1 MATEGIFLRSKS
13 KLTSPGDRMVPIAFG
28 IFVVLFA
35 VICLAP
41 FLLVITASL
50 TDEATLIRTGY
61 RLFPGKWS
69 LEAYRAIFRS
79 NTIPRAYGV
88 SIFVTVVG
96 TALSMLATAMCGY
109 AISCKQL
116 RYRNKIAFFFYFTML
131 FSGGLVPTYILITRY
146 LHLGNSIWVYII
158 PSLINPWNMFLLR
171 NFFNDIPDAFK
182 ESARLEGAGEWRI
195 MNLIVLP
202 LSLPAIAT
210 VSLFYALGYWNAW
223 VEAMLYIDNEKLF
236 TLQYIIM
243 RIIRNINTATAIAG
257 EGASTGTVI
266 PPSYTIRLATAIVTI
281 GPIIF
286 LYPFLQKYF
295 VGGLK
300 VGGIKG

>member
-1 MATEGIFLRSKS
+1 MSSVNATFKPKS
-13 KLTSPGDRMVPIAFG
+13 KLISKGDRMVPIVFGLLIAF
-28 IFVVLFA
+28 FA
-35 VICLAP
+35 ILCLTP

-61 RLFPGKWS
+61 RLFPEKWS
-69 LEAYRAIFRS
+69 LDAYKAIFRS
-79 NTIPRAYGV
+79 DTIPRAYGV
-88 SIFVTVVG
+88 SIFVTLVG
-96 TALSMLATAMCGY
+96 TALSMLTTAMCGY

-116 RYRNKIAFFFYFTML
+116 KYRNSLAFFFYFTML

-146 LHLGNSIWVYII
+146 LHLANSIWVYII

-171 NFFNDIPDAFK
+171 NFFNDIPDALK
-182 ESARLEGAGEWRI
+182 ESARLEGANEWLI
-195 MNLIVLP
+195 MLIIVLP
-202 LSLPAIAT
+202 ISLPAIAT
-210 VSLFYALGYWNAW
+210 VSLFYAPGYWNAW

-243 RIIRNINTATAIAG
+243 RIIRNINTATQIAG
-257 EGASTGTVI
+257 EGASAGTVL

-300 VGGIKG
+300 VGGVKG

>member
-1 MATEGIFLRSKS
+1 
-13 KLTSPGDRMVPIAFG
+13 MVPLVFG
-28 IFVVLFA
+28 LFVVIFA
-35 VICLAP
+35 AICLAP

-61 RLFPGKWS
+61 RLFPVKWS
-69 LEAYRAIFRS
+69 IEAYKAIFRS

-96 TALSMLATAMCGY
+96 TALSMLATSMCGY
-109 AISCKQL
+109 SISCKQL
-116 RYRNKIAFFFYFTML
+116 RYRNLIAFFFYFTML
-131 FSGGLVPTYILITRY
+131 FSGGLVPTYILITKY

-158 PSLINPWNMFLLR
+158 PSLVNPWNMFLLR

-182 ESARLEGAGEWRI
+182 ESARLEGAHEWTI
-195 MNLIVLP
+195 MSVIVLP

>member
-1 MATEGIFLRSKS
+1 MAAVNVLSRTKS
-13 KLTSPGDRMVPIAFG
+13 KLISPGDRMVPLVFG
-28 IFVVLFA
+28 LFVVIFA
-35 VICLAP
+35 AICLAP

-61 RLFPGKWS
+61 RLFPVKWS
-69 LEAYRAIFRS
+69 IEAYKAIFRS

-96 TALSMLATAMCGY
+96 TALSMLATSMCGY
-109 AISCKQL
+109 SISCKQL
-116 RYRNKIAFFFYFTML
+116 RYRNLIAFFFYFTML
-131 FSGGLVPTYILITRY
+131 FSGGLVPTYILITKY

-158 PSLINPWNMFLLR
+158 PSLVNPWNMFLLR

-182 ESARLEGAGEWRI
+182 ESARLEGAHEWTI
-195 MNLIVLP
+195 MSVIVLP